1 MSFTPNTQVRLLN
14 VPLDENYQNTMD
26 FSSIEEQTNYFIGA
40 TLPNSAFTDFTYQ
53 RLEEEVRV
61 PLNAELLYNA
71 NKSDRSHVVL

>member
-40 TLPNSAFTDFTYQ
+40 TLPNSAFTDFT
-53 RLEEEVRV
+53 LS
-61 PLNAELLYNA
+61 LI
-71 NKSDRSHVVL
+71 HI